1 MAMEGTVRTPS
12 PLWLLIRVNTLQMFR
27 RMKSTGSQSSL
38 LIGLITLFIAGYALV
53 ASALFYNGLRFV
65 SRFPGLGE
73 ILIERLIF
81 LLFAFLFVLLLFSNI
96 VISYTNQFRNRET
109 NFLLTLPVSFQTIF
123 RWKLIE
129 STILASWA
137 FLLLIAPLLAA
148 HGLQQRADW
157 HFFIVTPLL
166 IAAFIIL
173 PAVFGSWLA
182 VLLARHLDRRLFQLL
197 AVLIA
202 VGSVYLVKVY
212 LQPQVIDEETLET
225 RIMAVMDRLL
235 AKTRFCQCPFLPSYW
250 LSNSV
255 LHWVDGAISTAFF
268 FMLVLV
274 SNVLFFGVI
283 SFTKTGCAFYS
294 AVSAT
299 QGRTSALGQWSWLKW
314 LSRRPTQ
321 FHYKPSLLERVLSYV
336 PRLNSDTRALIL
348 KDSRIFWRDTT
359 QWGQTLMLFGLLGA
373 YIVNLRYFR
382 HQLGSPFW
390 IHLAAHMNLG
400 ACALNLATLT
410 TRFVYPQFS
419 LEGKRIWIVG
429 MAPVGMVSV
438 VKIKL
443 GLATAVSLLVTLP
456 LVFTSCHML
465 QLNWAQTLYFASAIS
480 VMAFTLNSLAI
491 GMGVIYPNLRE
502 DNPSKIVSGFGGTFC
517 LVMSFVYIV
526 VSVIALAISSPW
538 LANNLVT
545 AQQHIL
551 GWVVF
556 TGLSFGLGIVPLRIA
571 LRRAAQF
578 EN

>member
-1 MAMEGTVRTPS
+1 MEGTAKIHS

-27 RMKSTGSQSSL
+27 RMKTSGSQSSL
-38 LIGLITLFIAGYALV
+38 LIVLISLFIAGYALV
-53 ASALFYNGLRFV
+53 ASALFYHGLRFV

-81 LLFAFLFVLLLFSNI
+81 LLFAFLFMLLLFSNI

-109 NFLLTLPVSFQTIF
+109 NYLLTLPVSFQTIF

-129 STILASWA
+129 STVLASWA

-148 HGLQQRADW
+148 HGLQQRAEW
-157 HFFIVTPLL
+157 SFFVVTPLL
-166 IAAFIIL
+166 IGAFIIL
-173 PAVFGSWLA
+173 PAMFGSWIA

-197 AVLIA
+197 AVLTVVA
-202 VGSVYLVKVY
+202 VIYLVKVY
-212 LQPQVIDEETLET
+212 LKPQIVDEETLET

-235 AKTRFCQCPFLPSYW
+235 AKTRFCQFPFLPSYW

-268 FMLVLV
+268 FVLVLV

-283 SFTKTGCAFYS
+283 SFTKTGRVFYS
-294 AVSAT
+294 ALSAT
-299 QGRTSALGQWSWLKW
+299 QSRTSSFGKWPWMQW
-314 LSRRPTQ
+314 LSKRATRFQ
-321 FHYKPSLLERVLSYV
+321 YKPSLLERAMKLV
-336 PRLNSDTRALIL
+336 PILNSDTCALIL
-348 KDSRIFWRDTT
+348 KDSRVFWRDTT

-429 MAPVGMVSV
+429 MAPIGMVSV

-443 GLATAVSLLVTLP
+443 ALATAVSLLVTLP

-465 QLNWAQTLYFASAIS
+465 QLNGPQTFYFASAIS

-538 LANNLVT
+538 LAHNLVT
-545 AQQHIL
+545 AQQHIA

-556 TGLSFGLGIVPLRIA
+556 TGVSFVLGIIPLRIA
-571 LRRAAQF
+571 LRRAASF

>member
-1 MAMEGTVRTPS
+1 MESPAPSPS
-12 PLWLLIRVNTLQMFR
+12 PLWLLIRVNTLQIFR

-53 ASALFYNGLRFV
+53 ASALFYHGLRFV

-109 NFLLTLPVSFQTIF
+109 NFLLALPVPFQTIF
-123 RWKLIE
+123 RWKFIE
-129 STILASWA
+129 STVLASWA
-137 FLLLIAPLLAA
+137 FLLLIAPLLGA

-157 HFFIVTPLL
+157 SFFVVTPFLVG
-166 IAAFIIL
+166 AFIIL

-197 AVLIA
+197 ALLTV
-202 VGSVYLVKVY
+202 VTVVFCVKVY
-212 LQPQVIDEETLET
+212 LQPQIIDEETLET
-225 RIMAVMDRLL
+225 RVMAVMDRLL
-235 AKTRFCQCPFLPSYW
+235 TKTRFCQFPFLPSYW
-250 LSNSV
+250 LSNS
-255 LHWVDGAISTAFF
+255 LLNWVDGAISTAFF
-268 FMLVLV
+268 FVLVLV
-274 SNVLFFGVI
+274 SHVLFFGVI
-283 SFTKTGCAFYS
+283 SFTKTGRAFYS

-299 QGRTSALGQWSWLKW
+299 QSRASTLGKWPWLAW
-314 LSRRPTQ
+314 LGKRAAP
-321 FHYKPSLLERVLSYV
+321 FHYKPSWLERTLSFI
-336 PRLNSDTRALIL
+336 PLLRSDTRALLL
-348 KDSRIFWRDTT
+348 KDSRIFWRDTS

-429 MAPVGMVSV
+429 MAPIGLVSV

-443 GLATAVSLLVTLP
+443 ALATAVSLLVTLP

-465 QLNWAQTLYFASAIS
+465 QLNGTQTLYFAGAIS
-480 VMAFTLNSLAI
+480 AMAFTLNSLAI

-545 AQQHIL
+545 AEQHIA
-551 GWVVF
+551 GWLVF
-556 TGLSFGLGIVPLRIA
+556 TGMSLVLGVIPLRIA

-578 EN
+578 EH